1 MDTTSPAGGQTQGS
15 EEGRPVGG
23 QPPTD
28 ALIDIRDVKL
38 TYETKDGRLPVLD
51 GVDMQVPEGG
61 FVAVVGP
68 SGCGKSTLT
77 RLIAGLLEP
86 NAGEVWLH
94 GERVTGPKSSVGMAF
109 QNPVLLEW
117 RSVLRNVTLPLE
129 LVAPRMPKREKEERA
144 LQLLTLVGLEGF
156 ERKRPSELSGGMR
169 QRASLCRSIVHKP
182 EVLILDEPFGALDAF
197 TREDLWQTMQKVKS
211 EEPFTGVMI
220 THDLRESIFLGSG
233 DRAVRPTG
241 VHAIHDGGPVEG
253 RTGSRPPLHR
263 GGGRNAGGASGPDTD
278 RAGQVPTRG
287 GRMNWRLFAPVIA
300 VVVFALLWEAV
311 VWVNDWPNYKMA
323 SPSDLGPAFWK
334 FRWLFLEYGWDT
346 LWRTVAGL
354 LLSVAVGVLLG
365 MIMGLNRTMRDALYP
380 LLVGFNAIP
389 KATVVPIIALLFVG
403 AHDMNTILIAF
414 LISFFPIAVSVSI
427 GLSTLEPE
435 YRDILASLGASR
447 FTIFWKI
454 ALPKTLP
461 EFFGALKVAV
471 TLAFIG
477 TNLMEIV
484 EPHGRGLGHLFD
496 SGKISADYPLMF
508 AVLIALAAL
517 GILLF
522 YVVVVLE
529 RIFAGWAERSPT

>member
-1 MDTTSPAGGQTQGS
+1 M
-15 EEGRPVGG
+15 
-23 QPPTD
+23 
-28 ALIDIRDVKL
+28 
-38 TYETKDGRLPVLD
+38 
-51 GVDMQVPEGG
+51 
-61 FVAVVGP
+61 
-68 SGCGKSTLT
+68 
-77 RLIAGLLEP
+77 
-86 NAGEVWLH
+86 
-94 GERVTGPKSSVGMAF
+94 
-109 QNPVLLEW
+109 
-117 RSVLRNVTLPLE
+117 
-129 LVAPRMPKREKEERA
+129 
-144 LQLLTLVGLEGF
+144 
-156 ERKRPSELSGGMR
+156 
-169 QRASLCRSIVHKP
+169 
-182 EVLILDEPFGALDAF
+182 
-197 TREDLWQTMQKVKS
+197 
-211 EEPFTGVMI
+211 
-220 THDLRESIFLGSG
+220 
-233 DRAVRPTG
+233 
-241 VHAIHDGGPVEG
+241 
-253 RTGSRPPLHR
+253 
-263 GGGRNAGGASGPDTD
+263 
-278 RAGQVPTRG
+278 
-287 GRMNWRLFAPVIA
+287 
-300 VVVFALLWEAV
+300 
-311 VWVNDWPNYKMA
+311 
-323 SPSDLGPAFWK
+323 GPAFWK

-354 LLSVAVGVLLG
+354 VLSVLVGLLLG

-403 AHDMNTILIAF
+403 RHDMNTVLIAF

-508 AVLIALAAL
+508 AVLIALATL
-517 GILLF
+517 GILLY
-522 YVVVVLE
+522 YVVVALE